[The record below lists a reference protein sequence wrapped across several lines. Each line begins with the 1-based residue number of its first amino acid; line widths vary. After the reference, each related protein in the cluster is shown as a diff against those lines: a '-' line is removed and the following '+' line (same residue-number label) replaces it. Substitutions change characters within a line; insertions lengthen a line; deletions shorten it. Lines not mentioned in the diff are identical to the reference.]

1 MLDIQATTP
10 RLLQP
15 RADTM
20 RRKKRRRPESS
31 KHDALLPNS
40 TSMKKKNVEAIPAAM
55 AWGSDRPV
63 RTLEGIHDGT
73 AIATAGLVDM
83 DALSTEQ
90 RHVPRERRISA
101 SAIPGDGAPSE
112 LEEVEIPN
120 PIPDSV
126 VFRLY
131 SSDPLDMIDLSVWQH
146 QLSRTTAEDL
156 LSRNP
161 TFSKLTL
168 RGVRREASHLRQ
180 LVARHFGSVVKEI
193 DVSYSSVIDVTWFAT
208 LAGECPSITRITAAQ
223 CPRVTD
229 AAVRV
234 LARKK
239 GARLSALRIPG
250 CENVTDDGIE
260 ILAKNCIYLRSLDL
274 SGCPNVRDRSVFAMG
289 ALHGLEEVALD
300 GCCEVTDEAA
310 RHLFT
315 SATNLTSLS
324 IKGCSSL
331 TEKGLSYMHETVV
344 PWGMRRHYNCA
355 ELATFRIGSN
365 TYVSDKFI
373 MVLTA
378 VCPRLRILEV
388 EACPLIGGDEAMG
401 KVGGLGELAD
411 LRLDSLQR
419 VSDQGIRQFFSDQPK
434 RLLTHLSLT
443 GCTKVTDVSLKCIAK
458 NARSLRQLRLDR
470 NVSVTDR
477 GLGYLSKGLT
487 SLTVL
492 QATHLGMVSDEG
504 VRLIGR
510 RCLRLTDLDVSYCMR
525 FSGTS
530 FPALRRLRGLET
542 LGLSGCRDIFAGGGH
557 GGGGDDK
564 CHSNNDEQERAT
576 SALKS
581 ATDFQ
586 ALRHLKLAD
595 HPDLRDGA
603 MCAVI
608 EQNRSALATL
618 DLSRCSRI
626 TTGGLT
632 RAIKAL
638 SALRRLDLTGCERVS
653 AGNIE
658 SLAQQAALNLRL
670 SCATVAVDGFD
681 GLTCCGNAADCRA
694 REGVAH
700 LARTENLKATI
711 VQHAF
716 RRYRIKN
723 KEQQKAAREQDVI
736 IRAAMIVQVSRIRSR
751 NLQSY
756 QSSVPR

>member
-1 MLDIQATTP
+1 MPT
-10 RLLQP
+10 
-15 RADTM
+15 
-20 RRKKRRRPESS
+20 
-31 KHDALLPNS
+31 
-40 TSMKKKNVEAIPAAM
+40 AM
-55 AWGSDRPV
+55 AWGSDRPIL
-63 RTLEGIHDGT
+63 TLEGIHDGT
-73 AIATAGLVDM
+73 AMATAGLVDT
-83 DALSTEQ
+83 DVLSMKQ
-90 RHVPRERRISA
+90 RHVPREHRIPA
-101 SAIPGDGAPSE
+101 SAMPGDGAIPE
-112 LEEVEIPN
+112 LEAAERLN

-126 VFRLY
+126 LFRPH
-131 SSDPLDMIDLSVWQH
+131 SSDPLDAIDLSVWQD
-146 QLSRTTAEDL
+146 QLNRTTAEDI

-161 TFSKLTL
+161 TISKLTL
-168 RGVRREASHLRQ
+168 RGVRREASQLRQ

-193 DVSYSSVIDVTWFAT
+193 DVSYSSAIDVTWFAT
-208 LAGECPSITRITAAQ
+208 LAGECPSITCITAAQ

-239 GARLSALRIPG
+239 GARLSALRVPG
-250 CENVTDDGIE
+250 CRDVTDDGIE
-260 ILAKNCIYLRSLDL
+260 ILAKNCICLRSLDL
-274 SGCPNVRDRSVFAMG
+274 SGCPNVRERSVFAMG

-300 GCCEVTDEAA
+300 GCCEVTDEAV

-315 SATNLTSLS
+315 SATKLTSLS
-324 IKGCSSL
+324 VKGCDSL
-331 TEKGLSYMHETVV
+331 TEKGLNYMHEMAV
-344 PWGMRRHYNCA
+344 PWGLRRHYNCA

-365 TYVSDKFI
+365 IHVSDKFI

-378 VCPRLRILEV
+378 VCPRLRFLEV
-388 EACPLIGGDEAMG
+388 ETCPLIGGDEAMG
-401 KVGGLGELAD
+401 KVGGLSVLVD

-458 NARSLRQLRLDR
+458 NARNLRQLRLDR

-510 RCLRLTDLDVSYCMR
+510 RCLRLTELDVSYCIR

-530 FPALRRLRGLET
+530 FPALRRLRGLEI
-542 LGLSGCRDIFAGGGH
+542 LGLSGCRDIFAGGCY

-564 CHSNNDEQERAT
+564 CHNDNQQERAT
-576 SALKS
+576 NVLKN

-595 HPDLRDGA
+595 HPDLGDDA
-603 MCAVI
+603 MCAVV

-618 DLSRCSRI
+618 DLSRCSKI
-626 TTGGLT
+626 TTRGLT
-632 RAIKAL
+632 RVVQAL
-638 SALRRLDLTGCERVS
+638 SALSRLDVTGCERIT
-653 AGNIE
+653 AGDIE
-658 SLAQQAALNLRL
+658 SAAQQAAVKLRL
-670 SCATVAVDGFD
+670 SCATVAIDGFD
-681 GLTCCGNAADCRA
+681 GLTCCGSAADSRA
-694 REGVAH
+694 RERVTY

-723 KEQQKAAREQDVI
+723 KEQQRAAREQDVI
-736 IRAAMIVQVSRIRSR
+736 IRAAIIVQVSRI
-751 NLQSY
+751 QSGSP
-756 QSSVPR
+756 QSLTMGLPRGICCPTLARG